1 ALLRAPLGLRRRV
14 DRARERRGLRAR
26 LRAAGRGRKA
36 RARGARAGAQA
47 VARGTRPRRALAGAG
62 RGRSRDPAAQRALLP
77 ARAPAGRARPNAR
90 TRSRRGPR
98 RPGPALARGL
108 GDHRG
113 GGPGPPLRARSRRA
127 PQGRAVSAPWLAE
140 PSPDLA
146 GVPTMISLEERQYLR
161 WLTSA
166 AWRDAR
172 HVVEIGPW
180 LGGSPLCLA
189 QGARARCE
197 RVRHRIHAVDN
208 FVWRPFMAEHAPLD
222 PCAGDSF
229 VAQFRAHVAPFSD
242 LVAVHAAS
250 LPDEEIPG
258 DPEARSQRDH
268 GERPA
273 FRWDARE
280 PVEILFVDGAKS
292 WRGMRHLL
300 AAVGPSL
307 ATGAL
312 LVCQDFKYWGCYWV
326 PMILGRLAER
336 LELAHDL
343 AAGDTVAFHVRL
355 PIGEREIAGLPDDVH
370 AADPCEAFEALER
383 MRAVLRRAGDELGA
397 HALALSRVKFL
408 A

>member
-1 ALLRAPLGLRRRV
+1 M
-14 DRARERRGLRAR
+14 
-26 LRAAGRGRKA
+26 
-36 RARGARAGAQA
+36 
-47 VARGTRPRRALAGAG
+47 
-62 RGRSRDPAAQRALLP
+62 
-77 ARAPAGRARPNAR
+77 
-90 TRSRRGPR
+90 
-98 RPGPALARGL
+98 
-108 GDHRG
+108 
-113 GGPGPPLRARSRRA
+113 
-127 PQGRAVSAPWLAE
+127 SAPWLAE

-166 AWRDAR
+166 AWRDAG

-180 LGGSPLCLA
+180 LGGSTLCLA

-222 PCAGDSF
+222 LCAGDSF

-408 A
+408 AHRGDLDGACREFERVQAAWPALARAGQLERARRYLEESRGRRVAPRRGRALADGARPLVALARSLSSRRAIRPKRSAEEA